1 MSEEVLEINIANA
14 IKHLSL
20 DEIEELYQ
28 RYLDGEKNSVLIEDY
43 KININPNKLIK
54 VLPPKKLDD
63 TLCPYCNVPMFTK
76 RKSKPD
82 YP

>member
-54 VLPPKKLDD
+54 VLPPK
-63 TLCPYCNVPMFTK
+63 N
-76 RKSKPD
+76 
-82 YP
+82 